1 MFWHD
6 QVTVTLL
13 EFLLVLLLALAAMA
27 APIALKIVCYRR
39 RVAKGERGL
48 LAREADRAINVGDKQ
63 EGVTDSLEDAVI
75 ELIRLLRGCPYT
87 LRVLAAQNK
96 PVSFKTVLQKVWQE
110 QQSHNESGLVPASA
124 IRSVLRLLQGSGFVR
139 LDRHGFVVT
148 DLGRKLYERIE
159 RVSRARLSSTKCVFS
174 SCVMRCDER
183 RLTGPRTET
192 ERCERTL
199 RSAAGGGHK
208 FPTATLSP
216 NHQQL
221 TRKNKETQI

>member
-1 MFWHD
+1 MFLHD
-6 QVTVTLL
+6 QLTVTLL
-13 EFLLVLLLALAAMA
+13 EFLLVLLLALAAAA
-27 APIALKIVCYRR
+27 APIALKIVCYRHR
-39 RVAKGERGL
+39 IAKGEHGL
-48 LAREADRAINVGDKQ
+48 LAREAYRAINIGDKK

-110 QQSHNESGLVPASA
+110 QDSHSESGLVPASA
-124 IRSVLRLLQGSGFVR
+124 IRAVLRLLQGPGFVR
-139 LDRHGFVVT
+139 LDCHGFVVT
-148 DLGRKLYERIE
+148 DLGRELYERIE
-159 RVSRARLSSTKCVFS
+159 TVSGAPLLDETLYS
-174 SCVMRCDER
+174 SCVMRGDER

>member
-63 EGVTDSLEDAVI
+63 EGVTDSLEDAVM

-110 QQSHNESGLVPASA
+110 QSHNESPLVPASA
-124 IRSVLRLLQGSGFVR
+124 IRAVLRLLQGSGFVR
-139 LDRHGFVVT
+139 SDRHGLVVT
-148 DLGRKLYERIE
+148 DLGRELYERIE
-159 RVSRARLSSTKCVFS
+159 RVSRAPLLNETLYS

-183 RLTGPRTET
+183 RLTGPRTEPNAVSV
-192 ERCERTL
+192 L
-199 RSAAGGGHK
+199 SGPPLPAATIPYGN
-208 FPTATLSP
+208 PVA
-216 NHQQL
+216 
-221 TRKNKETQI
+221 